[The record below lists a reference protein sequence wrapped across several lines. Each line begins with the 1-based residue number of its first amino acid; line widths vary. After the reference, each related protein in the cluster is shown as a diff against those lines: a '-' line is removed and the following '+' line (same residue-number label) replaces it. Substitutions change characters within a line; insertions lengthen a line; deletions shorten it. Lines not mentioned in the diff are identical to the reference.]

1 MLLDL
6 LAAPEFG
13 LYAIAA
19 MIASGVILLVIV
31 VRAANR

>member
-1 MLLDL
+1 MLDL

-13 LYAIAA
+13 LYVIAA
-19 MIASGVILLVIV
+19 TIVSGVVLLVIA

>member
-1 MLLDL
+1 MLEL

-13 LYAIAA
+13 LYAITAT
-19 MIASGVILLVIV
+19 IVSGVILLVIA

>member
-19 MIASGVILLVIV
+19 TIVSGAILLVIA